1 MERQDTNIPA
11 GVPLFTVKAGARGR
25 IGRIGRIGGKDELR
39 RHLQNLGFTIGE
51 YLTVMQGCAGD
62 LIVDIRGSRIAIDRS
77 VTSKI
82 MISPEA

>member
-1 MERQDTNIPA
+1 MEGQNADIHA
-11 GVPLFTVKAGARGR
+11 GVPLFMVKAGTR
-25 IGRIGRIGGKDELR
+25 GRIGRIGGKDELR
-39 RHLQNLGFTIGE
+39 RHLNDLGFTVGE

-77 VTSKI
+77 VTSRI

>member
-1 MERQDTNIPA
+1 MEGQNAGIHA
-11 GVPLFTVKAGARGR
+11 GVPLFMVKAGTR
-25 IGRIGRIGGKDELR
+25 GRIGRIGGKDELR
-39 RHLQNLGFTIGE
+39 RHLNDLGFTVGE

-77 VTSKI
+77 VTSRI

>member
-1 MERQDTNIPA
+1 MEGQNADIHA
-11 GVPLFTVKAGARGR
+11 GVPLFMVKAGTR
-25 IGRIGRIGGKDELR
+25 GRIGGKDELR
-39 RHLQNLGFTIGE
+39 RHLNDLGFTVGE

-77 VTSKI
+77 VTSMI

>member
-11 GVPLFTVKAGARGR
+11 GVPLFTVKAGTR
-25 IGRIGRIGGKDELR
+25 GRIGRIGGKDELR

-82 MISPEA
+82 MISLEA

>member
-11 GVPLFTVKAGARGR
+11 GVPLLTVKAGTR
-25 IGRIGRIGGKDELR
+25 GRIGRIGGKDELR

-51 YLTVMQGCAGD
+51 YLTVMQVCAGD